1 MKIAQLLQRESF
13 SELSA
18 RNRAHALL
26 DAGSGTE
33 LVGPFDRISSPW
45 LALQGIV
52 AQSDDGVVVIKGTVD
67 GMATLVLG
75 IEGAFQGGSLGE
87 VGGAKIAGALE
98 LAAADNRS
106 GIATGA
112 IILFETGGVR
122 LQEANLGLAAI
133 AEIHAAIVDLRRYQP
148 VIGISAGP
156 VGCFGGMSI
165 AAALC
170 SYLVL
175 TREARLGLNGPAVI
189 EQEAGIAEYDSRDK
203 PFVWSFTG
211 GQQRHD
217 SHLVEAL
224 VDDDSAQM
232 RTVLADF
239 FKRGVPALHRSD
251 MYPGFLARLAD
262 VDASVQATP
271 EQVRSV
277 YQAGFAGAD
286 VSAEV
291 ASASVP
297 AVPATAAPASGRG
310 ALWFAHL
317 TGAAAGSSKL
327 LPGYAPSVL
336 VADATLGGAP
346 ARFIAVVPDP
356 DNRFPRARSGEVGL
370 IEGWQLARA
379 VLQLVARDKE
389 KGNDKGNDNNVK
401 TPIVCVVDVASQ
413 AYGRREEAYGIHQAL
428 AGAAGAYAE
437 ARLAGHPVIALIVG
451 KAMSG
456 AFLAHGYQANRL
468 IAFDDQ
474 KVMVHAMGKESAAR
488 ITLRSVESMEA
499 LASKIAP
506 MAYDIASYGSLG
518 LLWQTLALE
527 HADGPSPKDLA
538 RVDACLQAALA
549 DIRAD
554 DNVDLRSRQGAGNR
568 HASSK
573 VRELLRAQWTLPS
586 A

>member
-67 GMATLVLG
+67 GMPTLVLG

-98 LAAADNRS
+98 LAANDNRS

-217 SHLVEAL
+217 CHLVEAL

-251 MYPGFLARLAD
+251 LYPGFLARLAG

-277 YQAGFAGAD
+277 YQAGFGGAEA
-286 VSAEV
+286 VT
-291 ASASVP
+291 ASATES
-297 AVPATAAPASGRG
+297 AAATAATAATASGRG

-317 TGAAAGSSKL
+317 TGAAAGSLKL

-346 ARFIAVVPDP
+346 ARFIAVVPDS
-356 DNRFPRARSGEVGL
+356 DNRFPRVRSGEVGL

-379 VLQLVARDKE
+379 VQQLVARDK
-389 KGNDKGNDNNVK
+389 DNNVK

-527 HADGPSPKDLA
+527 HADGPSPADLA

-549 DIRAD
+549 DIGAD
-554 DNVDLRSRQGAGNR
+554 DNVDLRSRLGAGNR
-568 HASSK
+568 QASSK
-573 VRELLRAQWTLPS
+573 VRELLRAQWQG